1 MDFTSGLNPEQR
13 DAVLQTD
20 GAVLILAGAGSGK
33 TRVIAHR
40 IAHIVSMGLAP
51 ANGLL
56 AVTFTN
62 KAAEEMRSRVSSLL
76 AADCSKMWISTFH
89 ALCARLLRREA
100 PAIGLSRDFVIYD
113 SSDQLAVVKQA
124 MKALHVDDSL
134 VQPRAAL
141 SRISHAKNTMQG
153 LETFDSGWNPRDKQ
167 IGKIY
172 AYYLDTLRESNA
184 LDFDDLLL
192 KTLDLVEKAENVRER
207 YARQFRYVMVD
218 EYQDTNRPQYLL
230 VRRLAEHH
238 RNICVVGDPDQSIY
252 KWRGADLRNILD
264 FEHDFPETT
273 TVRLE
278 RNYRSTQVIL
288 DAASA
293 VIRQNR
299 NRKDKRLWTDKEGGA
314 KVLCFRG
321 QDELEEADYITRT
334 ARRALTE
341 EPDSVVAVLYRINA
355 QSRAIE
361 DALMRE
367 GVAYRIVGGVRFY
380 ERKEIK
386 DTLAYLKLVINPYDD
401 VSLRRVINVPSRGIG
416 KGVMDGLEALG
427 PPAELPPLLAVG
439 LEPVV
444 TSGALWVRIERAIN
458 EKALAPRALASLTVF
473 RDLIVSLTDM
483 ARTDS
488 VSDAV
493 GKVLD
498 QSGYLRDLRDEKSE
512 DAEARIQN
520 LVELVSAAREYEARD
535 PEPSLGGFVDQLSLL
550 SEADE
555 EAGSRNARVW
565 LMTLHAVKG
574 LEFPVVFMAGLEE
587 GLFPHSRAKD
597 DDEELEEERRLCY
610 VGMTRARER
619 LILTNAARRRVF
631 GDYQSTSPS
640 RFLGEVPQELLEM
653 ATGFSS
659 SYQRS
664 FASYEFR
671 PNPYGHRPKVRE
683 DAVPKYAYEDE
694 DQSASGNVVPGARVR
709 HAQFGVGT
717 VISVEPLDND
727 AKIVVRFPIGQ
738 KTLRAK
744 YARLQPV

>member
-40 IAHIVSMGLAP
+40 IAHIVSTDLAP
-51 ANGLL
+51 VNGLL

-76 AADCSKMWISTFH
+76 GTDCSKMWISTFH

-113 SSDQLAVVKQA
+113 SSDQLAVIKQA
-124 MKALHVDDSL
+124 LKELRIDDGL

-153 LETFDSGWNPRDKQ
+153 PAMFEAGWNPVNKQ
-167 IGKIY
+167 IGRIY
-172 AYYLDTLRESNA
+172 AYYLDALRESNA
-184 LDFDDLLL
+184 LDFDDLLI
-192 KTLDLVEKAENVRER
+192 KTLDLVEKAEHVRER

-230 VRRLAEHH
+230 IRRLAEHH

-288 DAASA
+288 DAASS

-299 NRKDKRLWTDKEGGA
+299 NRKEKRLWTDKEGGA
-314 KVLCFRG
+314 KVLYFRG
-321 QDELEEADYITRT
+321 QDELEEADYIMRT
-334 ARRALTE
+334 TRRALSE
-341 EPDSVVAVLYRINA
+341 DGDSIVSVLYRMNS
-355 QSRAIE
+355 QSRVIE
-361 DALMRE
+361 DAFMRE
-367 GVAYRIVGGVRFY
+367 GIAYRVVGGVRFY
-380 ERKEIK
+380 ERREIK

-401 VSLRRVINVPSRGIG
+401 VSLRRVINVPTRGIG
-416 KGVMDGLEALG
+416 KGVMDGLDALG
-427 PPAELPPLLAVG
+427 PPADLPPLLAAG
-439 LEPVV
+439 LEPAVAPH
-444 TSGALWVRIERAIN
+444 ALWVRIERAIA
-458 EKALAPRALASLTVF
+458 EKALAPRAVASLTVF

-483 ARTDS
+483 ARTET
-488 VSDAV
+488 VSITV

-498 QSGYLRDLRDEKSE
+498 QSGYLHDLREERSE
-512 DAEARIQN
+512 EAEARIQN
-520 LVELVSAAREYEARD
+520 LAELVSAAREYEARD

-555 EAGSRNARVW
+555 EDGSTAARVW
-565 LMTLHAVKG
+565 LMTLHAAKG

-587 GLFPHSRAKD
+587 GLFPHSRALEE
-597 DDEELEEERRLCY
+597 DEDVEEERRLCY

-619 LILTNAARRRVF
+619 LVLTNASRRRVF
-631 GDYQSTSPS
+631 GEYQTTKPS
-640 RFLGEVPQELLEM
+640 RFLDEVPQELIEL
-653 ATGFSS
+653 ATGFTSS
-659 SYQRS
+659 HQRS

-671 PNPYGHRPKVRE
+671 PNPYSHRGPKVRE
-683 DAVPKYAYEDE
+683 EATPKYEDE
-694 DQSASGNVVPGARVR
+694 DQSASGGVVPGARVR

-717 VISVEPLDND
+717 VISVEPLEDD

-744 YARLQPV
+744 YARLQPVG